1 MEHRIHIIS
10 KLDLGG
16 AERVALNLCK
26 LKQTGVK
33 YHLYG
38 VFKSQSEFSAN
49 FIREAKDNGI
59 IVHQGW
65 VSNRKL
71 SIMLFPFSFLLTF
84 LRFKPSIIHVHTEL
98 PDLSVY
104 LFYKLFGFL
113 CKKTLLVRTIHSTKL
128 WTGWGKIGEKV
139 ELHYLKRKHSIAISE
154 TVKQSYEQRFHASGI
169 PLIYNGVDEVQQEPY
184 AEIIP
189 GKINILFAGRLSR
202 EKGIDV
208 LIRIISHFQ
217 HDSRFCFHIIGS
229 GEYEGELQKNIGGA
243 ENVKLKAKVYGLSK
257 YLGSFDYMLIPSQF
271 EGFCLMSLEASLAKT
286 PCIIND
292 SPGLRDTLPSDWS
305 LKVKDNNINEYISL
319 LSKLAENVDEKIIQ
333 GVKAY
338 HFVKSGLSIEK
349 MQQNYEGLYIAW
361 MKYIK
366 KY

>member
-98 PDLSVY
+98 PDLAVY

-113 CKKTLLVRTIHSTKL
+113 CRKTLLVRTIHSTKL

-154 TVKQSYEQRFHASGI
+154 TVKQSYEQRFHTSGI

-184 AEIIP
+184 TEVVP
-189 GKINILFAGRLSR
+189 SKINILFAGRLSR

-229 GEYEGELQKNIGGA
+229 GEYESELQKMVGTFS
-243 ENVKLKAKVYGLSK
+243 NVSLKSKVYNLSR
-257 YLGSFDYMLIPSQF
+257 YLGSFDYLLIPSLF
-271 EGFCLMSLEASLAKT
+271 EGFGLLCVEASFAKV
-286 PCIIND
+286 PCIIHGC
-292 SPGLRDTLPSDWS
+292 SGLSETLPDNWK
-305 LKVKDNNINEYISL
+305 LKVMENNEGEYIKL
-319 LSKLAENVDEKIIQ
+319 LSEIGMEVINRKEAGNIAFDY
-333 GVKAY
+333 VKAN
-338 HFVKSGLSIEK
+338 FSIEK
-349 MQQNYEGLYIAW
+349 MQQNYERLYIAW
-361 MKYIK
+361 MK
-366 KY
+366 

>member
-38 VFKSQSEFSAN
+38 VFKSQSEFSAS

-154 TVKQSYEQRFHASGI
+154 TVKQSYEQRFHTSGI

-184 AEIIP
+184 SEIIP

-229 GEYEGELQKNIGGA
+229 GEYESELQKNIGGA

-257 YLGSFDYMLIPSQF
+257 YLGSFDYMLIPSLF
-271 EGFCLMSLEASLAKT
+271 EGFGLLCVEASFAKV
-286 PCIIND
+286 PCIIHGC
-292 SPGLRDTLPSDWS
+292 SGLSETLPDNWK
-305 LKVKDNNINEYISL
+305 LKVMENNEGEYIKL
-319 LSKLAENVDEKIIQ
+319 LSEIGMEVINRKEAGNIAFDY
-333 GVKAY
+333 VKAN
-338 HFVKSGLSIEK
+338 FSIEK
-349 MQQNYEGLYIAW
+349 MQQNYERLYIAW
-361 MKYIK
+361 MK
-366 KY
+366 